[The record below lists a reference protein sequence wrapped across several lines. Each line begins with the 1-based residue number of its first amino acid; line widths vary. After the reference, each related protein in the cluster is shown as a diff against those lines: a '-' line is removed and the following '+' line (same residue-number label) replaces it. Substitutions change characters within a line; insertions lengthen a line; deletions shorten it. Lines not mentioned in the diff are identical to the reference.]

1 MTAIFISPHIGQ
13 YGAERSMIAIMK
25 SLKQSGI
32 IPVVIIPKEGLICD
46 ILKKEQIKYI
56 VCPFKNW
63 INIGKGNQVLKGY
76 VKFGINLIFAWR
88 IKHLIHGHKV
98 LFVHTNSI
106 ITSFGAQV
114 ANLLQVPH
122 IQHIR
127 EFGDKDFNMCFDLGK
142 KKALRYLDNNTSK
155 VICVSNSI
163 LNSYAPYFDNQKC
176 VCVYNGIAMQ
186 NPLATKTISKTKR
199 LSIIMVGRLTLE
211 KRQIDAIEAVNKLIS
226 GGISDIHLDLYGDGS
241 NRENLEKYV
250 KDHQLEEYVTFKGF
264 CSNIDYSDY
273 NVGII
278 ASPNEAFGRVTVE
291 YMLQS
296 LAVVGAA
303 GGGTA
308 EIIEDGKSGMFFEA
322 CNSDSLN
329 TVLNDLYNDS
339 ELLEALARNGK
350 QRAEQYF
357 SEKAY
362 LDNIWSVYEKNL
374 NVRRSV

>member
-76 VKFGINLIFAWR
+76 VKFGINWIFAWR

-127 EFGDKDFNMCFDLGK
+127 EFGDKDFNMCFDLG
-142 KKALRYLDNNTSK
+142 
-155 VICVSNSI
+155 
-163 LNSYAPYFDNQKC
+163 
-176 VCVYNGIAMQ
+176 
-186 NPLATKTISKTKR
+186 
-199 LSIIMVGRLTLE
+199 
-211 KRQIDAIEAVNKLIS
+211 
-226 GGISDIHLDLYGDGS
+226 
-241 NRENLEKYV
+241 
-250 KDHQLEEYVTFKGF
+250 
-264 CSNIDYSDY
+264 
-273 NVGII
+273 
-278 ASPNEAFGRVTVE
+278 
-291 YMLQS
+291 
-296 LAVVGAA
+296 
-303 GGGTA
+303 
-308 EIIEDGKSGMFFEA
+308 
-322 CNSDSLN
+322 
-329 TVLNDLYNDS
+329 
-339 ELLEALARNGK
+339 
-350 QRAEQYF
+350 
-357 SEKAY
+357 
-362 LDNIWSVYEKNL
+362 
-374 NVRRSV
+374 